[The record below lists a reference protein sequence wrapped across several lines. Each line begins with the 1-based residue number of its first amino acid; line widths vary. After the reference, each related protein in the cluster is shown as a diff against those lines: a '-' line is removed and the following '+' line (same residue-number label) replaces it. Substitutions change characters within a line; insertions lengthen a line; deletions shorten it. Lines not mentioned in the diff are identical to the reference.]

1 MLALN
6 SRQAAL
12 LISKET
18 GRSCTRQN
26 LEQLVRKGRLPK
38 STISDKPIRVDGEQ
52 LVAEYLAAVDARQ
65 ANATG
70 QGPKPK
76 SKTPRPPQQPKPQP
90 LLPASLSPDAYPDYN
105 ESRARSEFEKAN
117 LLELERKT
125 KEGLLLKREDVER
138 AWGEII
144 TIAKTKLL
152 AVPTRVRQ
160 RIPHLTLDEIEI
172 INELQREALQE
183 ISDAA

>member
-12 LISKET
+12 LIVEKT

-26 LEQLVRKGRLPK
+26 LEQLVQKGRLPK
-38 STISDKPIRVDGEQ
+38 STISAKPIRVNGD
-52 LVAEYLAAVDARQ
+52 LLIDEYLAAVDTRQ

-76 SKTPRPPQQPKPQP
+76 TPRPERPKHQPVLP
-90 LLPASLSPDAYPDYN
+90 PASKSSETMPDYN
-105 ESRARSEFEKAN
+105 ESRAREVFEKAN

-138 AWGEII
+138 AQAEVT
-144 TIAKTKLL
+144 TIVKTKFMGV
-152 AVPTRVRQ
+152 ATRARQ
-160 RIPHLTLDEIEI
+160 RIPHLTLEEIEVLNHLI
-172 INELQREALQE
+172 RETLQE
-183 ISDAA
+183 IADA